1 MPTFCKRGR
10 VLARAEFDR
19 VALAARM
26 WGILEAVAEKEM
38 SVS

>member
-1 MPTFCKRGR
+1 

-26 WGILEAVAEKEM
+26 QQILEQAK
-38 SVS
+38 